1 MNVQYSEQ
9 QRQLYSSVVKF
20 SKRYLSNPTGQFDRE
35 KWRKCADFGVLGWF
49 IPEQYGGSGLSI
61 VSTVYALE
69 ALGYGCP
76 DNALTLGLNGQMWSV
91 QEPILKFGTEEQ
103 KSYYLPKLCRGEWIA
118 THAMT
123 ERDSGSD
130 SFRLGTTARPVD
142 GGYVING
149 KKSYLGLSPVA
160 DMALVFANTNP
171 DAGQWGISA
180 FMVPTGAEGV
190 TLGPGLEKMGL
201 QSNPLGEIEFTDCY
215 VDKSLRLGPE
225 GVGVSLFTQSMDWER
240 GFVFASHVGSM
251 ARQLE
256 QCIEYSKNRKQ
267 FDQTIG
273 KFQAVSHRIAEMK
286 SRLEISRMLI
296 GNIARLKDI
305 DQPAVLE
312 AAMTKLYVSE
322 AFVSNSMDAIR
333 IHGALGYLSEYEVE
347 RDLRDATAG
356 VIYSGTSDIQR
367 NIIARMLGL

>member
-1 MNVQYSEQ
+1 MQLQNTQKQ
-9 QRQLYSSVVKF
+9 NQLYSQVIDF
-20 SKRYLSNPTGQFDRE
+20 ATNNLSQPTQQFDRE
-35 KWRKCADFGVLGWF
+35 KWQKCAQFGVLGWF
-49 IPEQYGGSGLSI
+49 IPEEYGGSGLSV
-61 VSTVYALE
+61 VSTVFALE

-76 DNALTLGLNGQMWSV
+76 DNALTLALNGQMWSV
-91 QEPILKFGTEEQ
+91 QEPILKFGTTEQ
-103 KSYYLPKLCRGEWIA
+103 KRYYLPKLCNGELIA

-123 ERDSGSD
+123 EAGSGSD
-130 SFRLGTTARPVD
+130 SFKLATTAKPVD
-142 GGYVING
+142 GGYLING

-160 DMALVFANTNP
+160 DLALVFANSNP
-171 DAGQWGISA
+171 DAAQWGISA
-180 FMVPTGAEGV
+180 FLVDTNIEGV
-190 TLGPGLEKMGL
+190 RLSAPIEKMGL
-201 QSNPLGEIEFTDCY
+201 KSNPLGEIEFTDCY

-225 GVGVSLFTQSMDWER
+225 GIGVSLFTQSMDWER

-251 ARQLE
+251 ARQLDK
-256 QCIEYSKNRKQ
+256 CIEYSRKRKQ
-267 FDQTIG
+267 FDQPIG

-286 SRLEISRMLI
+286 SRLEISRLLV
-296 GNIARLKDI
+296 NNVARLKDLNE
-305 DQPAVLE
+305 PAMLE

-367 NIIARMLGL
+367 NIIASILGL